1 MKNRKILTWILVLAL
16 VSAALTGCGGSGYA
30 KNEAMV
36 EAAPMAPG
44 AMADM
49 AEPEEGLY
57 STSVTGSTEVSAQQ
71 KLITTVHIS
80 AETEDLDPFMAEISG
95 KIAGLGGYIEYQD
108 VYNGSSRS
116 TYRYR
121 SASMTIRIPA
131 DNLAGFVAQ
140 VKDCS
145 NVISYNESQED
156 VTLTYVS
163 TESRVKA
170 LETQETR
177 LLELL
182 EQAENMTELLEIEAR
197 LSEVRYELERV
208 ASSLLVLSNQVS
220 YATVHLDI
228 EQVKAYTEVEEQTVW
243 QRIASGFG
251 KNLKNMGEDLVNFF
265 VWVVTYSPQ
274 LVIFAAIVVL
284 VVVIIRRTSR
294 KRREKKNPPIQENEQ
309 T

>member
-1 MKNRKILTWILVLAL
+1 
-16 VSAALTGCGGSGYA
+16 
-30 KNEAMV
+30 
-36 EAAPMAPG
+36 MAPG

-57 STSVTGSTEVSAQQ
+57 STSVTGSTEVSTQQ

-243 QRIASGFG
+243 QRIATGFQ
-251 KNLKNMGEDLVNFF
+251 KNLKDMGQSAENFLV
-265 VWVVTYSPQ
+265 WIVTYSPQ
-274 LVIFAAIVVL
+274 LILAVAVIVGGSAL
-284 VVVIIRRTSR
+284 LRRVKTR
-294 KRREKKNPPIQENEQ
+294 KCNCRKKKAKEKDEKEGDA
-309 T
+309 

>member
-1 MKNRKILTWILVLAL
+1 MKNRKILTWLLVLAL
-16 VSAALTGCGGSGYA
+16 VSAALTGCGGSA
-30 KNEAMV
+30 KYETMV

-49 AEPEEGLY
+49 AVPEEGLY
-57 STSVTGSTEVSAQQ
+57 STSVTGSAEVTTQQ
-71 KLITTVHIS
+71 KLITTVNIS
-80 AETEDLDPFMAEISG
+80 AETEDLDPFLAEISG
-95 KIAGLGGYIEYQD
+95 KVAGLGGYIEYQD

-121 SASMTIRIPA
+121 SASMTVRIPA

-170 LETQETR
+170 LETQEDR

-228 EQVKAYTEVEEQTVW
+228 EQVKVYTEVEEQTVW
-243 QRIASGFG
+243 QRIGSGFG

-274 LVIFAAIVVL
+274 LVIFAAVVVL
-284 VVVIIRRTSR
+284 VVMIIRRTSR
-294 KRREKKNPPIQENEQ
+294 KRREKKLPNQENEQ